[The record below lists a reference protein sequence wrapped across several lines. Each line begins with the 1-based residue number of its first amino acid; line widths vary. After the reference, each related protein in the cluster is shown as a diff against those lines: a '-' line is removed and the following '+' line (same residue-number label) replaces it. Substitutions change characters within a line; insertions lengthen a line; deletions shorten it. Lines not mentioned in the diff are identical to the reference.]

1 MSASMQHT
9 PVAPS
14 YETIPQEV
22 KEYLEEII
30 TQAQIPV
37 FDDETKKQVVTDL
50 FGRLDKYL
58 AIKIA
63 ENLSEDN
70 VKTFVQMNQDKKPQ
84 EEIDSFIQQNI
95 PNAQE
100 LFEQAF
106 VDFRDFYL
114 TAQTNFAEA
123 GKAGNP
129 R

>member
-9 PVAPS
+9 PVQPT
-14 YETIPQEV
+14 YESIPQEV
-22 KEYLEEII
+22 REYLEEII
-30 TQAQIPV
+30 AQAQIPV

-58 AIKIA
+58 ALKIA

-70 VKTFVQMNQDKKPQ
+70 VNIFVQMNQDKKPQ
-84 EEIDSFIQQNI
+84 EEIDAFIQQHI
-95 PNAQE
+95 PNAQDM
-100 LFEQAF
+100 FEQAF

-114 TAQTNFAEA
+114 TAQSNFAEA